1 MPSVREIQRPHTHK
15 HAEGV
20 HALKSRSDIVF
31 ETVVVVLLGLLTLI
45 ILYPLY
51 FVIIASFSEAKL
63 VVAGQVWI
71 YPKGLTLENY
81 MQCFENG
88 DLMLGYRNAFFIMIM
103 GTATNLV
110 LTILCAY
117 PLSRHDLWG
126 RNAIMMYCTIPM
138 FFGGG
143 LIPTYLLVTK
153 TLGLKNSWWA
163 VILVAG
169 IATYNMII
177 MRTFFMTSIPYE
189 LQEAAQIDGC
199 TPFGILFRII
209 LPLSIPVI
217 CVIGLYY
224 AVNHWNSYFS
234 ALIYLPDQKKWPLQ
248 LFLRQILVNNDV
260 SSVDGGA
267 SSDEMARR
275 AMRAETIKYAIVIL
289 ASIPMLIIYPFVQRY
304 FVKGVM
310 IGSVKG

>member
-1 MPSVREIQRPHTHK
+1 MASIKKNSRNHK
-15 HAEGV
+15 DGEP
-20 HALKSRSDIVF
+20 HALKSRGDIIF
-31 ETVVVVLLGLLTLI
+31 ETVVVIILAILTLI

-51 FVIIASFSEAKL
+51 FVVIASFSDAKL
-63 VVAGQVWI
+63 VVAGEVWW
-71 YPKGLTLENY
+71 YPKGVTLENY
-81 MQCFENG
+81 MQCFTNG
-88 DLMLGYRNAFFIMIM
+88 DLMLGYRNAFIILIL
-103 GTATNLV
+103 GTATNLF

-126 RNAIMMYCTIPM
+126 RNGIMIYCTIPM

-143 LIPTYLLVTK
+143 LIPTYLMVTQ

-177 MRTFFMTSIPYE
+177 MRTFFMTSIPFE

-199 TPFGILFRII
+199 TPIGILLRII

-224 AVNHWNSYFS
+224 GVNHWNSYFS
-234 ALIYLPDQKKWPLQ
+234 ALVYLPDKNKWPLQ
-248 LFLRQILVNNDV
+248 LFLRQILVNNDI
-260 SSVDGGA
+260 SAVDGGA

-275 AMRAETIKYAIVIL
+275 AMRAETIKYSIVIL
-289 ASIPMLIIYPFVQRY
+289 ASVPMLIIYPFVQRY

>member
-1 MPSVREIQRPHTHK
+1 MASANKNSRNHK
-15 HAEGV
+15 DGEP
-20 HALKSRSDIVF
+20 HALKSRGDIIF
-31 ETVVVVLLGLLTLI
+31 ETIVVIILALLTLI

-51 FVIIASFSEAKL
+51 FVVIASFSDAKL
-63 VVAGQVWI
+63 VVAGEVWW
-71 YPKGLTLENY
+71 YPKGITLENY
-81 MQCFENG
+81 MQCFTNG
-88 DLMLGYRNAFFIMIM
+88 DLMLGYRNAFIILIL
-103 GTATNLV
+103 GTATNLF

-126 RNAIMMYCTIPM
+126 RNGIMIYCTIPM

-143 LIPTYLLVTK
+143 LIPTYLMVTQ

-177 MRTFFMTSIPYE
+177 MRTVFMTSIPFE

-199 TPFGILFRII
+199 TPIGILLRII

-224 AVNHWNSYFS
+224 GVTHWNSYFS
-234 ALIYLPDQKKWPLQ
+234 ALVYLPDKNKWPLQ
-248 LFLRQILVNNDV
+248 LFLRQILVNNDI
-260 SSVDGGA
+260 SAVDGGA

-275 AMRAETIKYAIVIL
+275 AMRAETIKYSIVIL

>member
-1 MPSVREIQRPHTHK
+1 MVSTKKNSRNHK
-15 HAEGV
+15 DGEP
-20 HALKSRSDIVF
+20 HALKSRGDIIF
-31 ETVVVVLLGLLTLI
+31 ETVVVIILAILTLI

-51 FVIIASFSEAKL
+51 FVVIASFSDAKL
-63 VVAGQVWI
+63 VVAGEVWW
-71 YPKGLTLENY
+71 YPKGVTLENY
-81 MQCFENG
+81 MQCFTNG
-88 DLMLGYRNAFFIMIM
+88 DLMLGYRNAFIILIL
-103 GTATNLV
+103 GTATNLF

-126 RNAIMMYCTIPM
+126 RNGIMIYCTIPM

-143 LIPTYLLVTK
+143 LIPTYLMVTQ

-177 MRTFFMTSIPYE
+177 MRTFFMTSIPFE

-199 TPFGILFRII
+199 TPIGILLRII

-224 AVNHWNSYFS
+224 GVNHWNSYFS
-234 ALIYLPDQKKWPLQ
+234 ALVYLPDKNKWPLQ
-248 LFLRQILVNNDV
+248 LFLRQILVNNDI
-260 SSVDGGA
+260 SAVDGGA

-275 AMRAETIKYAIVIL
+275 AMRAETIKYSIVIL

>member
-1 MPSVREIQRPHTHK
+1 MASANKNSRNHK
-15 HAEGV
+15 DGEP
-20 HALKSRSDIVF
+20 HALKSRGDIIF
-31 ETVVVVLLGLLTLI
+31 ETIVVIILALLTLI

-51 FVIIASFSEAKL
+51 FVVIASFSDAKL
-63 VVAGQVWI
+63 VVAGEVWW
-71 YPKGLTLENY
+71 YPKGITLENY
-81 MQCFENG
+81 MQCFTNG
-88 DLMLGYRNAFFIMIM
+88 DLMLGYRNAFIILIL
-103 GTATNLV
+103 GTATNLF

-126 RNAIMMYCTIPM
+126 RNGIMIYCTIPM

-143 LIPTYLLVTK
+143 LIPTYLMVTQ

-177 MRTFFMTSIPYE
+177 MRTFFMTSIPFE

-199 TPFGILFRII
+199 TPIGILLRII

-224 AVNHWNSYFS
+224 GVTHWNSYFS
-234 ALIYLPDQKKWPLQ
+234 ALVYLPDKNKWPLQ
-248 LFLRQILVNNDV
+248 LFLRQILVNNDI
-260 SSVDGGA
+260 SAVDGGA

-275 AMRAETIKYAIVIL
+275 AMRAETIKYSIVIL

>member
-1 MPSVREIQRPHTHK
+1 
-15 HAEGV
+15 
-20 HALKSRSDIVF
+20 
-31 ETVVVVLLGLLTLI
+31 
-45 ILYPLY
+45 
-51 FVIIASFSEAKL
+51 
-63 VVAGQVWI
+63 
-71 YPKGLTLENY
+71 
-81 MQCFENG
+81 MQCFTNG
-88 DLMLGYRNAFFIMIM
+88 DLMLGYRNAFILIL
-103 GTATNLV
+103 GTATNLF

-126 RNAIMMYCTIPM
+126 RNGIMIYCTIPM

-143 LIPTYLLVTK
+143 LIPTYLMVTQ

-177 MRTFFMTSIPYE
+177 MRTFFMTSIPFE

-199 TPFGILFRII
+199 TPIGILLRII

-224 AVNHWNSYFS
+224 GVTHWNSYFS
-234 ALIYLPDQKKWPLQ
+234 ALVYLPDKNKWPLQ
-248 LFLRQILVNNDV
+248 LFLRQILVNNDI
-260 SSVDGGA
+260 SAVDGGA

-275 AMRAETIKYAIVIL
+275 AMRAETIKYSIVIL

>member
-1 MPSVREIQRPHTHK
+1 MANTKKNSRNHRDGEP
-15 HAEGV
+15 
-20 HALKSRSDIVF
+20 HALKSRGDIIF
-31 ETVVVVLLGLLTLI
+31 ETIVVIILAILTLI

-51 FVIIASFSEAKL
+51 FVVIASFSDAKL
-63 VVAGQVWI
+63 VVAGEVWW
-71 YPKGLTLENY
+71 YPKGVTLENY
-81 MQCFENG
+81 MQCFTNG
-88 DLMLGYRNAFFIMIM
+88 DLMLGYRNAFIILIL
-103 GTATNLV
+103 GTATNLF

-126 RNAIMMYCTIPM
+126 RNGIMIYCTIPM

-143 LIPTYLLVTK
+143 LIPTYLMVTQ

-177 MRTFFMTSIPYE
+177 MRTFFMTSIPFE

-199 TPFGILFRII
+199 TPIGILLRII

-224 AVNHWNSYFS
+224 GVNHWNSYFS
-234 ALIYLPDQKKWPLQ
+234 ALVYLPDKNKWPLQ
-248 LFLRQILVNNDV
+248 LFLRQILVNNDI
-260 SSVDGGA
+260 SAVDGGA

-275 AMRAETIKYAIVIL
+275 AMRAETIKYSIVIL
-289 ASIPMLIIYPFVQRY
+289 ASVPMLIIYPFVQRY

>member
-1 MPSVREIQRPHTHK
+1 MASIKKNSRNHK
-15 HAEGV
+15 DGEP
-20 HALKSRSDIVF
+20 HALKSRGDIIF
-31 ETVVVVLLGLLTLI
+31 ETVVVIILAILTLI

-51 FVIIASFSEAKL
+51 FVVIASFSDAKL
-63 VVAGQVWI
+63 VVAGEVWW
-71 YPKGLTLENY
+71 YPKGVTLENY
-81 MQCFENG
+81 MQCFTNG
-88 DLMLGYRNAFFIMIM
+88 DLMLCYRNAFIILIL
-103 GTATNLV
+103 GTATNLF

-126 RNAIMMYCTIPM
+126 RNGIMIYCTIPM

-143 LIPTYLLVTK
+143 LIPTYLMVTQ

-177 MRTFFMTSIPYE
+177 MRTFFMTSIPFE

-199 TPFGILFRII
+199 TPIGILLRII

-224 AVNHWNSYFS
+224 GVNHWNSYFS
-234 ALIYLPDQKKWPLQ
+234 ALVYLPDKNKWPLQ
-248 LFLRQILVNNDV
+248 LFLRQILVNNDI
-260 SSVDGGA
+260 SAVDGGA

-275 AMRAETIKYAIVIL
+275 AMRAETIKYSIVIL

>member
-1 MPSVREIQRPHTHK
+1 MVSTKKNSRNHRDGEP
-15 HAEGV
+15 
-20 HALKSRSDIVF
+20 HALKSRGDIIF
-31 ETVVVVLLGLLTLI
+31 ETVVVIILAILTLI

-51 FVIIASFSEAKL
+51 FVVIASFSDAKL
-63 VVAGQVWI
+63 VVAGDVWW
-71 YPKGLTLENY
+71 YPKGVTLENY
-81 MQCFENG
+81 MQCFTNG
-88 DLMLGYRNAFFIMIM
+88 DLMLGYRNAFIILIL
-103 GTATNLV
+103 GTATNLF

-126 RNAIMMYCTIPM
+126 RNGIMIYCTIPM

-143 LIPTYLLVTK
+143 LIPTYLMVTQ

-177 MRTFFMTSIPYE
+177 MRTFFMTSIPFE

-199 TPFGILFRII
+199 TPIGILLRII

-224 AVNHWNSYFS
+224 GVNHWNSYFS
-234 ALIYLPDQKKWPLQ
+234 ALVYLPDKNKWPLQ
-248 LFLRQILVNNDV
+248 LFLRQILVNNDI
-260 SSVDGGA
+260 SAVDGGA

-275 AMRAETIKYAIVIL
+275 AMRAETIKYSIVIL

>member
-1 MPSVREIQRPHTHK
+1 MVSTKKNSRNHRDGEP
-15 HAEGV
+15 
-20 HALKSRSDIVF
+20 HALKSRGDLIF
-31 ETVVVVLLGLLTLI
+31 ETIVVIILAILTLI

-51 FVIIASFSEAKL
+51 FVVIASFSDAKL
-63 VVAGQVWI
+63 VVAGEVWW
-71 YPKGLTLENY
+71 YPKGITLENY
-81 MQCFENG
+81 MQCFTNG
-88 DLMLGYRNAFFIMIM
+88 DLMLGYRNAFIILIL
-103 GTATNLV
+103 GTATNLF

-126 RNAIMMYCTIPM
+126 RNGIMIYCTIPM

-143 LIPTYLLVTK
+143 LIPTYLMVTQ

-177 MRTFFMTSIPYE
+177 MRTFFMTSIPFE

-199 TPFGILFRII
+199 TPIGILLRII

-224 AVNHWNSYFS
+224 GVNHWNSYFS
-234 ALIYLPDQKKWPLQ
+234 ALVYLPDKNKWPLQ
-248 LFLRQILVNNDV
+248 LFLRQILVNNDI
-260 SSVDGGA
+260 SAVDGGA

-275 AMRAETIKYAIVIL
+275 AMRAETIKYSIVIL

>member
-1 MPSVREIQRPHTHK
+1 
-15 HAEGV
+15 
-20 HALKSRSDIVF
+20 
-31 ETVVVVLLGLLTLI
+31 
-45 ILYPLY
+45 
-51 FVIIASFSEAKL
+51 
-63 VVAGQVWI
+63 
-71 YPKGLTLENY
+71 
-81 MQCFENG
+81 
-88 DLMLGYRNAFFIMIM
+88 MI
-103 GTATNLV
+103 
-110 LTILCAY
+110 
-117 PLSRHDLWG
+117 
-126 RNAIMMYCTIPM
+126 YCTIPM

-143 LIPTYLLVTK
+143 LIPTYLMVTQ

-177 MRTFFMTSIPYE
+177 MRTFFMTSIPFE

-199 TPFGILFRII
+199 TPIGILLRII
-209 LPLSIPVI
+209 LPLSIPGI

-224 AVNHWNSYFS
+224 GVTHWNSYFS
-234 ALIYLPDQKKWPLQ
+234 ALVYLPDKNKWPLQ
-248 LFLRQILVNNDV
+248 LFLRQILVNNDI
-260 SSVDGGA
+260 SAVDGGA

-275 AMRAETIKYAIVIL
+275 AMRAETIKYSIVIL

>member
-1 MPSVREIQRPHTHK
+1 MASIKKNSRNHK
-15 HAEGV
+15 DGEP
-20 HALKSRSDIVF
+20 HALKSRGDIIF
-31 ETVVVVLLGLLTLI
+31 ETIVVIILALLTLI

-51 FVIIASFSEAKL
+51 FVVIASFSDAKL
-63 VVAGQVWI
+63 VVAGEVWW
-71 YPKGLTLENY
+71 YPKGVTLENY
-81 MQCFENG
+81 MQCFTNG
-88 DLMLGYRNAFFIMIM
+88 DLMLGYRNAFIILIL
-103 GTATNLV
+103 GTATNLF

-126 RNAIMMYCTIPM
+126 RNGIMIYCTIPM

-143 LIPTYLLVTK
+143 LIPTYLMVTQ

-177 MRTFFMTSIPYE
+177 MRTFFMTSIPFE

-199 TPFGILFRII
+199 TPIGILLRII

-224 AVNHWNSYFS
+224 GVTHWNSYFS
-234 ALIYLPDQKKWPLQ
+234 ALVYLPDKNKWPLQ
-248 LFLRQILVNNDV
+248 LFLRQILVNNDI
-260 SSVDGGA
+260 SAVDGGA

-275 AMRAETIKYAIVIL
+275 AMRAETIKYSIVIL

>member
-1 MPSVREIQRPHTHK
+1 MVSTKKNSRNHRDGEP
-15 HAEGV
+15 
-20 HALKSRSDIVF
+20 HALKSRGDIIF
-31 ETVVVVLLGLLTLI
+31 ETVVVIILAILTLI

-51 FVIIASFSEAKL
+51 FVVIASFSDAKL
-63 VVAGQVWI
+63 VVAGEVWW
-71 YPKGLTLENY
+71 YPKGVTLENY
-81 MQCFENG
+81 MQCFTNG
-88 DLMLGYRNAFFIMIM
+88 DLMLGYRNAFIILIL
-103 GTATNLV
+103 GTATNLF

-126 RNAIMMYCTIPM
+126 RNGIMIYCTIPM

-143 LIPTYLLVTK
+143 LIPTYLMVTQ

-177 MRTFFMTSIPYE
+177 MRTFFMTSIPFE

-199 TPFGILFRII
+199 TPIGILLRII

-224 AVNHWNSYFS
+224 GVNHWNSYFS
-234 ALIYLPDQKKWPLQ
+234 ALVYLPDKNKWPLQ
-248 LFLRQILVNNDV
+248 LFLRQILVNNDI
-260 SSVDGGA
+260 SAVDGGA

-275 AMRAETIKYAIVIL
+275 AMRAETIKYSIVIL

-310 IGSVKG
+310 LGSLKE

>member
-1 MPSVREIQRPHTHK
+1 MANTKKNSRNHRDGEP
-15 HAEGV
+15 
-20 HALKSRSDIVF
+20 HALKSRGDIIF
-31 ETVVVVLLGLLTLI
+31 ETVVVIILAILTLI

-51 FVIIASFSEAKL
+51 FVVIASFSDAKL
-63 VVAGQVWI
+63 VVAGEVWW
-71 YPKGLTLENY
+71 YPKGVTLENY
-81 MQCFENG
+81 MQCFTNG
-88 DLMLGYRNAFFIMIM
+88 DLMLGYRNAFIILIL
-103 GTATNLV
+103 GTATNLF

-126 RNAIMMYCTIPM
+126 RNGIMIYCTIPM

-143 LIPTYLLVTK
+143 LIPTYLMVTQ

-177 MRTFFMTSIPYE
+177 MRTFFMTSIPFE

-199 TPFGILFRII
+199 TPIGILLRII

-224 AVNHWNSYFS
+224 GVNHWNSYFS
-234 ALIYLPDQKKWPLQ
+234 ALVYLPDKNKWPLQ
-248 LFLRQILVNNDV
+248 LFLRQILVNNDI
-260 SSVDGGA
+260 SAVDGGA

-275 AMRAETIKYAIVIL
+275 AMRAETIKYSIVIL

>member
-1 MPSVREIQRPHTHK
+1 MASIKKNSRNHK
-15 HAEGV
+15 DGEP
-20 HALKSRSDIVF
+20 HALKSRGDIIF
-31 ETVVVVLLGLLTLI
+31 ETVVVIILAILTLI

-51 FVIIASFSEAKL
+51 FVVIASFSDAKR
-63 VVAGQVWI
+63 VVAGEVWW
-71 YPKGLTLENY
+71 YPKGVTLENY
-81 MQCFENG
+81 MQCFTNG
-88 DLMLGYRNAFFIMIM
+88 DLMLGYRNAFIILIL
-103 GTATNLV
+103 GTATNLF

-126 RNAIMMYCTIPM
+126 RNGIMIYCTIPM

-143 LIPTYLLVTK
+143 LIPTYLMVTQ

-177 MRTFFMTSIPYE
+177 MRTFFMTSIPFE

-199 TPFGILFRII
+199 TPIGILLRII

-224 AVNHWNSYFS
+224 GVNHWNSYFS
-234 ALIYLPDQKKWPLQ
+234 ALVYLPDKNKWPLQ
-248 LFLRQILVNNDV
+248 LFLRQILVNNDI
-260 SSVDGGA
+260 SAVDGGA

-275 AMRAETIKYAIVIL
+275 AMRAETIKYSIVIL

>member
-1 MPSVREIQRPHTHK
+1 MVNTKKNSRNHRDGEP
-15 HAEGV
+15 
-20 HALKSRSDIVF
+20 HALKSRGDIIF
-31 ETVVVVLLGLLTLI
+31 ETVVVIILAILTLI

-51 FVIIASFSEAKL
+51 FVVIASFSDAKL
-63 VVAGQVWI
+63 VVAGEVWW
-71 YPKGLTLENY
+71 YPKGVTLENY
-81 MQCFENG
+81 MQCFTNG
-88 DLMLGYRNAFFIMIM
+88 DLMLGYRNAFIILIL
-103 GTATNLV
+103 GTATNLF

-126 RNAIMMYCTIPM
+126 RNGIMIYCTIPM
-138 FFGGG
+138 FVGGG
-143 LIPTYLLVTK
+143 LIPTYLMVTQ

-177 MRTFFMTSIPYE
+177 MRTFFMTSIPFE

-199 TPFGILFRII
+199 TPIGILLRII

-224 AVNHWNSYFS
+224 GVNHWNSYFS
-234 ALIYLPDQKKWPLQ
+234 ALVYLPDKNKWPLQ
-248 LFLRQILVNNDV
+248 LFLRQILVNNDI
-260 SSVDGGA
+260 SAVDGGA

-275 AMRAETIKYAIVIL
+275 AMRAETIKYSIVIL

>member
-1 MPSVREIQRPHTHK
+1 MVSTKKNSRNHRDGEP
-15 HAEGV
+15 
-20 HALKSRSDIVF
+20 HALKSRGDIIF
-31 ETVVVVLLGLLTLI
+31 ETVVVIILAILTLI

-51 FVIIASFSEAKL
+51 FVVIASFSEAKL
-63 VVAGQVWI
+63 VVAGEVWW
-71 YPKGLTLENY
+71 YPKGVTLENY
-81 MQCFENG
+81 MQCFTNG
-88 DLMLGYRNAFFIMIM
+88 DLMLGYRNAFIILIL
-103 GTATNLV
+103 GTATNLF

-126 RNAIMMYCTIPM
+126 RNGIMIYCTIPM

-143 LIPTYLLVTK
+143 LIPTYLMVTQ

-177 MRTFFMTSIPYE
+177 MRTFFMTSIPFE

-199 TPFGILFRII
+199 TPIGILLRII

-224 AVNHWNSYFS
+224 GVNHWNSYFS
-234 ALIYLPDQKKWPLQ
+234 ALVYLPDKNKWPLQ
-248 LFLRQILVNNDV
+248 LFLRQILVNNDI
-260 SSVDGGA
+260 SAVDGGA

-275 AMRAETIKYAIVIL
+275 AMRAETIKYSIVIL
-289 ASIPMLIIYPFVQRY
+289 ASVPMLIIYPFVQRY

>member
-1 MPSVREIQRPHTHK
+1 MASANKNSRNHK
-15 HAEGV
+15 DGEP
-20 HALKSRSDIVF
+20 HALKSRGDIIF
-31 ETVVVVLLGLLTLI
+31 ETIVVIILAILTLI

-51 FVIIASFSEAKL
+51 FVVIASFSDAKL
-63 VVAGQVWI
+63 VVAGEVWW
-71 YPKGLTLENY
+71 YPKGVTLENY
-81 MQCFENG
+81 MQCFTNG
-88 DLMLGYRNAFFIMIM
+88 DLMLGYRNAFIILIL
-103 GTATNLV
+103 GTATNLF

-126 RNAIMMYCTIPM
+126 RNGIMIYCTIPM

-143 LIPTYLLVTK
+143 LIPTYLMVTQ

-177 MRTFFMTSIPYE
+177 MRTFFMTSIPFE

-199 TPFGILFRII
+199 TPIGILLRII

-224 AVNHWNSYFS
+224 GVTHWNSYFS
-234 ALIYLPDQKKWPLQ
+234 ALVYLPDKNKWPLQ
-248 LFLRQILVNNDV
+248 LFLRQILVNNDI
-260 SSVDGGA
+260 SAVDGGA

-275 AMRAETIKYAIVIL
+275 AMRAETIKYSIVIL

>member
-1 MPSVREIQRPHTHK
+1 MVSTKKNSRNHRDGEP
-15 HAEGV
+15 
-20 HALKSRSDIVF
+20 HALKSRGDIIF
-31 ETVVVVLLGLLTLI
+31 ETVVVIILAILTLI

-51 FVIIASFSEAKL
+51 FVVIASFSDAKL
-63 VVAGQVWI
+63 VVAGEVWW
-71 YPKGLTLENY
+71 YPKGVTLENY
-81 MQCFENG
+81 MQCFTNG
-88 DLMLGYRNAFFIMIM
+88 DLMLGYRNAFIILIL
-103 GTATNLV
+103 GTATNLF

-126 RNAIMMYCTIPM
+126 RNGIMIYCTIPM

-143 LIPTYLLVTK
+143 LIPTYLMVTQ

-177 MRTFFMTSIPYE
+177 MRTFFMTSIPFE

-199 TPFGILFRII
+199 TPIGILIRII
-209 LPLSIPVI
+209 LPLSLPVI

-224 AVNHWNSYFS
+224 GVNHWNSYFS
-234 ALIYLPDQKKWPLQ
+234 ALVYLPDKNKWPLQ
-248 LFLRQILVNNDV
+248 LFLRQILVNNDI
-260 SSVDGGA
+260 SAVDGGA

-275 AMRAETIKYAIVIL
+275 AMRAETIKYSIVIL

>member
-1 MPSVREIQRPHTHK
+1 MASIKKNSRNHK
-15 HAEGV
+15 DGEP
-20 HALKSRSDIVF
+20 HALKSRGDIIF
-31 ETVVVVLLGLLTLI
+31 ETIVVIILAILTLI

-51 FVIIASFSEAKL
+51 FVVIASFSDAKL
-63 VVAGQVWI
+63 VVAGDVWW
-71 YPKGLTLENY
+71 YPKGVTLENY
-81 MQCFENG
+81 MQCFTNG
-88 DLMLGYRNAFFIMIM
+88 DLMLGYRNAFIILIL
-103 GTATNLV
+103 GTATNLF

-126 RNAIMMYCTIPM
+126 RNGIMIYCTIPM

-143 LIPTYLLVTK
+143 LIPTYLMVTQ

-177 MRTFFMTSIPYE
+177 MRTFFMTSIPFE

-199 TPFGILFRII
+199 TPIGILLRII

-224 AVNHWNSYFS
+224 GVNHWNSYFS
-234 ALIYLPDQKKWPLQ
+234 ALVYLPDKNKWPLQ
-248 LFLRQILVNNDV
+248 LFLRQILVNNDI
-260 SSVDGGA
+260 SAVDGGA

-275 AMRAETIKYAIVIL
+275 AMRAETIKYSIVIL

>member
-1 MPSVREIQRPHTHK
+1 MVSTKKNSRNHRDGEP
-15 HAEGV
+15 
-20 HALKSRSDIVF
+20 HALKSRGDIIF
-31 ETVVVVLLGLLTLI
+31 ETVVVIILAILTLI

-51 FVIIASFSEAKL
+51 FVVIASFSDAKL
-63 VVAGQVWI
+63 VVAGEVWW
-71 YPKGLTLENY
+71 YPKGVTLENY
-81 MQCFENG
+81 MQCFTNG
-88 DLMLGYRNAFFIMIM
+88 DLMLGYRNAFIILIL
-103 GTATNLV
+103 GTATNLF

-126 RNAIMMYCTIPM
+126 RNGIMIYCTIPM

-143 LIPTYLLVTK
+143 LIPTYLMVTQ
-153 TLGLKNSWWA
+153 TLGLKNSWLA

-177 MRTFFMTSIPYE
+177 MRTFFMTSIPFE

-199 TPFGILFRII
+199 TPIGILLRII

-224 AVNHWNSYFS
+224 GVNHWNSYFS
-234 ALIYLPDQKKWPLQ
+234 ALVYLPDKNKWPLQ
-248 LFLRQILVNNDV
+248 LFLRQILVNNDI
-260 SSVDGGA
+260 SAVDGGA

-275 AMRAETIKYAIVIL
+275 AMRAETIKYSIVIL
-289 ASIPMLIIYPFVQRY
+289 ASVPMLIIYPFVQRY

>member
-1 MPSVREIQRPHTHK
+1 MASIKKNSRNHK
-15 HAEGV
+15 DGEP
-20 HALKSRSDIVF
+20 HALKSRGDIIF
-31 ETVVVVLLGLLTLI
+31 ETIVVIILAILTLI

-51 FVIIASFSEAKL
+51 FVVIASFSDAKL
-63 VVAGQVWI
+63 VVAGEVWW
-71 YPKGLTLENY
+71 YPKGITLENY
-81 MQCFENG
+81 MQCFTNG
-88 DLMLGYRNAFFIMIM
+88 DLMLGYRNAFIILIL
-103 GTATNLV
+103 GTATNLF

-126 RNAIMMYCTIPM
+126 RNGIMIYCTIPR

-143 LIPTYLLVTK
+143 LIPTYLMVTQ

-177 MRTFFMTSIPYE
+177 MRTFFMTSIPFE

-199 TPFGILFRII
+199 TPIGILLRII

-224 AVNHWNSYFS
+224 GVNHWNSYFS
-234 ALIYLPDQKKWPLQ
+234 ALVYLPDKNKWPLQ
-248 LFLRQILVNNDV
+248 LFLRQILVNNDI
-260 SSVDGGA
+260 SAVDGGA

-275 AMRAETIKYAIVIL
+275 AMRAETIKYSIVIL